1 MEILLIIES
10 LVYFFFQVYF
20 WYRNNPFLLN
30 KLNIFQKMILNN
42 ICLETNKAFFL
53 NINFSLFYNEYI
65 IVLIF
70 LLIGILL
77 SLIIIGLSYFLVVQN
92 PETEKLSSYECGF
105 EPYEDARHK
114 FDVKFYLV
122 AILFIIF
129 DIETM
134 FLLPWCVSLSNLD
147 LLGFWSMI
155 DFIIELGVGFIYIWY
170 IGALDWD

>member
-1 MEILLIIES
+1 
-10 LVYFFFQVYF
+10 
-20 WYRNNPFLLN
+20 
-30 KLNIFQKMILNN
+30 MILNN
-42 ICLETNKAFFL
+42 KILEIKNEFFL
-53 NINFSLFYNEYI
+53 NQNLSLLHNEYAT
-65 IVLIF
+65 VLIF
-70 LLIGILL
+70 LMIGMILSVIL
-77 SLIIIGLSYFLVVQN
+77 VGLSYFLVVQN

-122 AILFIIF
+122 AILFIVF

-134 FLLPWCVSLSNLD
+134 FLLPWCISLNNLSV
-147 LLGFWSMI
+147 LGFWSMI